1 MDSIAV
7 WQSVRPFGFFYLRYK
22 AITEIVLQEL
32 GRPLGVDDNDIEVD
46 LPLPFDDVDL
56 PAYYEGKLP
65 ESQEPSL
72 MQGFVALTA
81 LYKIAG
87 QTSPAAIPV

>member
-1 MDSIAV
+1 M
-7 WQSVRPFGFFYLRYK
+7 
-22 AITEIVLQEL
+22 
-32 GRPLGVDDNDIEVD
+32 DDNDVDVD
-46 LPLPFDDVDL
+46 LPVPYDDVDL

-65 ESQEPSL
+65 MENQEPSL

-87 QTSPAAIPV
+87 

>member
-1 MDSIAV
+1 MDDSD
-7 WQSVRPFGFFYLRYK
+7 
-22 AITEIVLQEL
+22 
-32 GRPLGVDDNDIEVD
+32 VDVD
-46 LPLPFDDVDL
+46 LPIPYDDVDL

-65 ESQEPSL
+65 TENQEPSL

-87 QTSPAAIPV
+87 WSFLSWDSVGVDDLFRESAATCIRYR